1 MGKERKNYKI
11 GLYLEKALD
20 DKKITTKELAD
31 LTGIEVSLLRRYY
44 INEKSPSL
52 TNIEKI
58 AKALDK
64 DVEYFTNDFYF
75 ENGNMRASILSY
87 DLLLHID
94 ENSDKDNRKA
104 FKSMVKML
112 NQVFNSL
119 TDEGRKILVK
129 KLFIFLSTEV
139 YTTAYDEKN
148 PDKTFWSSLIS
159 DDSLLKKSFTL
170 NEKDIAKF
178 QIALDNLFNSNV
190 NDEEKEDFLNSTL
203 DKINTT
209 NQLEEQKKDDNW
221 LNQLSSL
228 FYLIFTI
235 LYSSLFSA
243 STLYGVR
250 SFILNNKTLLISS
263 SVYSGL
269 SKYMSE

>member
-11 GLYLEKALD
+11 GLYLEKALE

-119 TDEGRKILVK
+119 TDEGRKTLVK

-170 NEKDIAKF
+170 NERDIAKARV
-178 QIALDNLFNSNV
+178 ALDNLFSPNV
-190 NDEEKEDFLNSTL
+190 DAEEKEEFLNSTL
-203 DKINTT
+203 DKVNTT
-209 NQLEEQKKDDNW
+209 NQLQEQKKDDNW
-221 LNQLSSL
+221 LKSINCHL
-228 FYLIFTI
+228 F
-235 LYSSLFSA
+235 
-243 STLYGVR
+243 
-250 SFILNNKTLLISS
+250 FILFLLYCIQLYFLHQHHMMYDHSF
-263 SVYSGL
+263 
-269 SKYMSE
+269 

>member
-1 MGKERKNYKI
+1 MRTERNNYQI
-11 GLYLEKALD
+11 GIYLEKALSEKNMSVKQLSD
-20 DKKITTKELAD
+20 C
-31 LTGIEVSLLRRYY
+31 TGINIRLLSKYL
-44 INEKSPSL
+44 INEQCPSL
-52 TNIEKI
+52 TNIQKI
-58 AKALDK
+58 ANALDK

-75 ENGNMRASILSY
+75 ENGDMRASILSY

-148 PDKTFWSSLIS
+148 PNKTFWSSLIS
-159 DDSLLKKSFTL
+159 DESLLKKSFTL

-178 QIALDNLFNSNV
+178 QIALNNLFNPNV
-190 NDEEKEDFLNSTL
+190 NDEEKEEFLNSTL

-209 NQLEEQKKDDNW
+209 NQLQEQKKDDN
-221 LNQLSSL
+221 
-228 FYLIFTI
+228 
-235 LYSSLFSA
+235 
-243 STLYGVR
+243 
-250 SFILNNKTLLISS
+250 
-263 SVYSGL
+263 
-269 SKYMSE
+269 